1 MPFDHPF
8 YLVLTVF
15 VFLVFGVVVAYVDRI
30 ASKRSA
36 PDGHPAE

>member
-8 YLVLTVF
+8 YLALTVF

-30 ASKRSA
+30 ASRRPES
-36 PDGHPAE
+36 DGHPAE

>member
-8 YLVLTVF
+8 YLVLTVV
-15 VFLVFGVVVAYVDRI
+15 VFLVFGVVLAYVDRI
-30 ASKRSA
+30 ASRR